1 MDPNLIQSLM
11 APLQQMLQILQQAQG
26 AGAAPGADP
35 SAAPPGAAP
44 AGGGPM
50 DDSAPP
56 GMEDDDDDDDRY
68 GDDAS
73 LPGGDGGDPMAV
85 GDDGM
90 GGGASLHDRVS
101 KLEGH
106 TGLKKSASSPV
117 GLLDRVAELEEVILG
132 TEYEGPLGDR
142 IGQLEKAAGVSTP
155 KPATVAAESDEA
167 PDEIPLD
174 ALIKSAIQAGIKEGM
189 SAIAKTM
196 PQRQGDDDDLPNP
209 ATMRKAAANGNHYG
223 QRRAAPQAI
232 AGDADLVKAAQNMGY
247 TDEDLDA
254 PASFGDLLMYQY
266 HVGQGGQMLH
276 SGDDDGDD
284 D

>member
-1 MDPNLIQSLM
+1 M

-26 AGAAPGADP
+26 AGAAPG
-35 SAAPPGAAP
+35 AAPPGAAP

-56 GMEDDDDDDDRY
+56 GMEDDDGDDQY

-73 LPGGDGGDPMAV
+73 PPGGDGGGGDPMA
-85 GDDGM
+85 GGDDDGM

-117 GLLDRVAELEEVILG
+117 GLLDRVTELEEVLLG

-155 KPATVAAESDEA
+155 KPAAVAEPDEA

-196 PQRQGDDDDLPNP
+196 PQQGDDDLPNP

-266 HVGQGGQMLH
+266 YVGQGGQMLH
-276 SGDDDGDD
+276 SGDDGDD
-284 D
+284 DD